1 MALSAWRYL
10 GARGYPCRKIAWQ
23 AGGTEPKNTVHGS
36 VGPQEAW
43 RAHPVMPVR
52 RCARQGASRGRRP
65 IVDGEAPH
73 EMAARIA
80 DQIAPLLRQARGQR
94 LDFLAYCLGMALKK
108 ARRLS
113 EQQNGG

>member
-1 MALSAWRYL
+1 M
-10 GARGYPCRKIAWQ
+10 
-23 AGGTEPKNTVHGS
+23 
-36 VGPQEAW
+36 
-43 RAHPVMPVR
+43 
-52 RCARQGASRGRRP
+52 
-65 IVDGEAPH
+65 DGEAPH